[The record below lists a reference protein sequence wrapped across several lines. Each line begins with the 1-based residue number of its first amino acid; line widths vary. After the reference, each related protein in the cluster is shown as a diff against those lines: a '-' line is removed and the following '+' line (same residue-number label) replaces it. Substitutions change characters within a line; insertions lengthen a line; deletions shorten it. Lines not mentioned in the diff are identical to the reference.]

1 MKKTVSLI
9 LSLVILFSLCACSQQ
24 KSEMYKKD
32 FLDLFDTAS
41 SVSAYDS
48 SQEMFNE
55 HFSAVYDELS
65 EYSKLFDIYNSY
77 EDVVNLKYINENAA
91 KVPVKADERIIEL
104 LLWGK
109 EAYEL
114 SGGMVNIAMGSVLG
128 EWHTAMEAAS
138 ENPENAALPDSK
150 VLSQKAEHCDIDD
163 LVIDEENSTVF
174 FADSEMS
181 LNVGAIAKGFVCDK
195 IADFI
200 TENGIWSSAVINL
213 GGNIKTVGFKYEDG
227 KTPFSIG
234 VENPN
239 GGYLNV
245 LSVSNGQSVVTSG
258 DYQRYFTVNGKNY
271 CHIINPETLMPSEY
285 VTSVTVICENSA
297 LADTLSTAL
306 FNMSVED
313 GLKFIENFEG
323 TEAVWLDKNGKTT
336 CSPGYTEFVNQ

>member
-9 LSLVILFSLCACSQQ
+9 LSLVILLSLCACSQQ
-24 KSEMYKKD
+24 KSQMYKKD

-41 SVSAYDS
+41 SISASDS

-55 HFSAVYDELS
+55 HFSTVYDELS
-65 EYSKLFDIYNSY
+65 EYSKLFDIYSSY
-77 EDVVNLKYINENAA
+77 GDVVNLKYINENAA
-91 KVPVKADERIIEL
+91 KAPVKADERIIEL

-109 EAYEL
+109 EAYEI
-114 SGGMVNIAMGSVLG
+114 SGGMVNIAMGSVLS
-128 EWHTAMEAAS
+128 EWHTAMETAS
-138 ENPENAALPDSK
+138 ENPENAALPDSS
-150 VLSQKAEHCDIDD
+150 VLSQKAKHCNIDD
-163 LVIDEENSTVF
+163 LIIDEENNTVF
-174 FADSEMS
+174 FADSEMT

-195 IADFI
+195 IANFI

-213 GGNIKTVGFKYEDG
+213 GGNIKTVGFKYANG
-227 KTPFSIG
+227 KTPFAIG

-239 GGYLNV
+239 GGYLDV

-271 CHIINPETLMPSEY
+271 CHIINPKTLMPPEY

-306 FNMSVED
+306 FNMPVEE
-313 GLKFIENFEG
+313 GKNFIENFEG
-323 TEAVWLDKNGKTT
+323 AEAVWLDKNGETA
-336 CSPGYTEFVNQ
+336 CSSGYTEFVKR